1 MDITSP
7 ASAAA
12 ATRAEAAAE
21 TTAEERRIV
30 AAAHALREQ
39 AVRLLVDLVKEPS
52 LLGEEAGAQ
61 QVVKRAFE
69 GLGVS
74 VREFAID
81 EQRLSQHP
89 GYSPSIVSYEGRN
102 NVVGSHTPKG
112 PATGKSLIFNG
123 HIDVVPVGATALWK
137 HPPFSAHI
145 DGDRLYGRGAADMK
159 AGIVAYTMA
168 FKALRELGLEPA
180 APVHLQS
187 VVEEEC
193 TGNGALA
200 CLVEGYRADAAVI
213 TEPVAGMLTCQ
224 MGVMWFA
231 IEVLGKPVHA
241 SVAHTG
247 VGAIDFSLYLFAA
260 LKGLERQWNEPKSR
274 HGYYLKHEH
283 PVNFNL
289 GKINGGEWASSVP
302 TQCRCDI
309 RIGFYP
315 DMTATRAKAEVERVL
330 AEAYA
335 AHPAR
340 ESLSYRVIYKGFQAE
355 GCVVDENEPVL
366 KTLAGT
372 YRDVVGKE
380 LAAEAFTGTTDIKFF
395 NVYGSIPATCH
406 GPTGSSIHGI
416 DEWVSIES
424 MMQTTAVLAVFMARW
439 CGVNRIA

>member
-1 MDITSP
+1 MDIASP
-7 ASAAA
+7 ASASP
-12 ATRAEAAAE
+12 ATSLD
-21 TTAEERRIV
+21 ERRII
-30 AAAHALREQ
+30 AAARALKQE
-39 AVRLLVDLVKEPS
+39 AVDLLVDLVKEPS
-52 LLGEEAGAQ
+52 LLGDEAGAQ
-61 QVVKRAFE
+61 QVVKQAFE
-69 GLGVS
+69 GLGVE
-74 VREFAID
+74 VHEFAID
-81 EQRLSQHP
+81 EDRLKQHP
-89 GYSPSIVSYEGRN
+89 GYSPSIVSYDGRHN
-102 NVVGSHTPKG
+102 IVGTHVPTG

-123 HIDVVPVGATALWK
+123 HIDVVPVGAPSLWK
-137 HPPFSAHI
+137 HSPFSAHI

-168 FKALRELGLEPA
+168 FKALRQLGLEPA
-180 APVHLQS
+180 AKVHLQS

-200 CLVEGYRADAAVI
+200 CLLEGYRADAAVI
-213 TEPVAGMLTCQ
+213 TEPIGGMLTCQ

-247 VGAIDFSLYLFAA
+247 VGAIDFSLYLFKA
-260 LKGLERQWNEPKSR
+260 LKELERQWNEPKSR

-289 GKINGGEWASSVP
+289 GKIDGGEWASSVP
-302 TQCRCDI
+302 TRCRCDI

-315 DMTATRAKAEVERVL
+315 DVTAAQAKAEVERVL

-335 AHPAR
+335 AHPGR
-340 ESLSYRVIYKGFQAE
+340 ESLSYRVIYEGFQAE
-355 GCVVDENEPVL
+355 GCIVDDNEPVL
-366 KTLAGT
+366 QTLAGS
-372 YRDVVGKE
+372 YRDVVGKRLE
-380 LAAEAFTGTTDIKFF
+380 TEAFTGTTDIKFF

-439 CGVNRIA
+439 CGLNRIG